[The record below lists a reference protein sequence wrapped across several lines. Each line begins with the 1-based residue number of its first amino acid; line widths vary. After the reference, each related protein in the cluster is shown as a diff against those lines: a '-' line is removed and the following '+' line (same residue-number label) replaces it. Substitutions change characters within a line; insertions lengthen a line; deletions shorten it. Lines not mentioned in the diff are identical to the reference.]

1 MSSALLYNPA
11 AGRGLAPRLRDRALR
26 AAALHWPRIELLE
39 TRGPGD
45 GVRLAREAVAAGV
58 ERLLVLG
65 GDGTVH
71 EAANGLL
78 GAGAPTAPLPPIGV
92 IPCGTGNDFAK
103 LVGTARCR
111 PEAAVRRLAAGTLA
125 RFDTGVAW
133 GEHFINSAGIGLDA
147 DVAHELRTVKRIRGT
162 AAYALAL
169 LRTLSTFRSR
179 RLDVTVDGQ
188 TSSGRWTAVVI
199 GNGPVEGGSFR
210 LTPDARPDDGRLDLC
225 AVAEVGV
232 GRLLAL
238 IPTLF
243 WGGHGRFREVRLAQV
258 TSVIVRSPEE
268 PLRLHLDGEIRSTGA
283 TEVEF
288 QVRPA
293 TLPVLL
299 GGK

>member
-1 MSSALLYNPA
+1 MSTALLYNPA

-26 AAALHWPRIELLE
+26 AAVLQWPGIELLE

-45 GVRLAREAVAAGV
+45 GVRLAREAVQAGI

-78 GAGAPTAPLPPIGV
+78 TAQAALLPPIGV

-111 PEAAVRRLAAGTLA
+111 PEEAVRRLAAGMPA

-133 GEHFINSAGIGLDA
+133 GETFINSAGIGLDA
-147 DVAHELRTVKRIRGT
+147 DVAYELRTVKRIRGT
-162 AAYALAL
+162 PAYALAL
-169 LRTLSTFRSR
+169 ARTLSTFRPR
-179 RLDVTVDGQ
+179 RLDVTVAGK

-225 AVAEVGV
+225 AVAEVGL

-243 WGGHGRFREVRLAQV
+243 WGGHGRFREVRLVQV
-258 TSVIVRSPEE
+258 TSVIVRSSEE
-268 PLRLHLDGEIRSTGA
+268 PLQLHLDGELRSTGA

-293 TLPVLL
+293 ALPVLV
-299 GGK
+299 GQK